1 MKGARQP
8 LQAGLTLV
16 QFGLCSRTADS
27 RTRCGDNPHG
37 HTRGAESALNPR
49 PAEGGGEQPLLVEA
63 AEVLVVAG

>member
-16 QFGLCSRTADS
+16 QFGLCSCSAGS

-37 HTRGAESALNPR
+37 RTRGAEAALNPR
-49 PAEGGGEQPLLVEA
+49 PAEGRRTATPGG
-63 AEVLVVAG
+63 G